1 METPVGAKIK
11 QNQKITQLF
20 VVRNIDGSRGAIN
33 KHEQTMPRKAKRGP
47 PARQPEQSSQVQ
59 ETNIQVPSDQVRPEA
74 IAISEERLDDIN
86 GFIETKDGSD
96 RHAAQCVNRLHEG
109 LAECRESLECCVC
122 LERPIRFVISPCG
135 HCVCG
140 HEKCG
145 SANLQECPL
154 CRGPITQMTKTF
166 GPACAISD
174 ALNTCQK
181 LTDQISVSHAE
192 ASSLQGPF
200 MALALQWRIRFDQ
213 VSGLKRE
220 IADFQREA
228 EKLSND
234 VCELAATV
242 LDKVGEIEDYKNQLT
257 AMEEKKVSL
266 RNMYA
271 ANLSAHKE
279 ELDRKND
286 RIEALLSW
294 SRLLEEDL
302 AEANETRERSRQEIE
317 ALSSESRL
325 LKEDLAEANENLE
338 RFGHEIE
345 ALSSESR
352 LLKEDLAEANEN
364 LERSGQEI
372 EALSSESRLLKENLA
387 AANENSERTS
397 LSIAMLSFQLGEIE
411 VNLAAANKNSEQSSQ
426 VHESRLLNAGCVA
439 ANENSER
446 SSHTIKALLS
456 ELGQLKAKLTAS
468 TQEKEEW
475 GLSTM
480 HRTHWM
486 LCKFDKFKKKHAWLK
501 HANRFLAKQLQKSK
515 ARGDRGQATSCND
528 RATVEEEMGM
538 RSSLTSSIHRD
549 IDALFEMS
557 AL

>member
-1 METPVGAKIK
+1 METPVGTKIK

-20 VVRNIDGSRGAIN
+20 VVRNIDGSRGATN
-33 KHEQTMPRKAKRGP
+33 KHEQTMPRKAKRRP
-47 PARQPEQSSQVQ
+47 PTRQAEQSSQAQ

-86 GFIETKDGSD
+86 GFIETKDRSD

-122 LERPIRFVISPCG
+122 LERPIRFVITPCG

-145 SANLQECPL
+145 SANLQECPV

-174 ALNTCQK
+174 ALDTCQK
-181 LTDQISVSHAE
+181 LTDQISVCHAE

-200 MALALQWRIRFDQ
+200 MALALQWRIRFHQ
-213 VSGLKRE
+213 ISGLKRE
-220 IADFQREA
+220 IAGFQREV

-257 AMEEKKVSL
+257 AMEEAKVSL
-266 RNMYA
+266 RNAYA
-271 ANLSAHKE
+271 ANLSAHE
-279 ELDRKND
+279 EVLDRKND
-286 RIEALLSW
+286 RIEAL
-294 SRLLEEDL
+294 
-302 AEANETRERSRQEIE
+302 
-317 ALSSESRL
+317 SSESHL
-325 LKEDLAEANENLE
+325 LKQ
-338 RFGHEIE
+338 
-345 ALSSESR
+345 
-352 LLKEDLAEANEN
+352 DLAEANEN
-364 LERSGQEI
+364 LERSGQKI
-372 EALSSESRLLKENLA
+372 EALSSESRLLKQNLA
-387 AANENSERTS
+387 ESNENSERTS
-397 LSIAMLSFQLGEIE
+397 LRIAMLSFQLGEIE
-411 VNLAAANKNSEQSSQ
+411 VNIAAANKNSERSSQ

-475 GLSTM
+475 SLSTM

-557 AL
+557 ALSERAYYVSQTDSAGPRKSRHIPDCSAHCLKVSKRETPCLNTGF

>member
-11 QNQKITQLF
+11 QIQKITQLF
-20 VVRNIDGSRGAIN
+20 VVINIDGSHGAIN
-33 KHEQTMPRKAKRGP
+33 KHEQTMPRKAKRRP
-47 PARQPEQSSQVQ
+47 TARQPEQSSQAQ

-86 GFIETKDGSD
+86 GFIETKDRSD
-96 RHAAQCVNRLHEG
+96 RHAAQCVKRLHEG

-122 LERPIRFVISPCG
+122 LERPIRFVITPCG

-145 SANLQECPL
+145 SANLQECPV

-174 ALNTCQK
+174 ALDTCQK
-181 LTDQISVSHAE
+181 LTDQISVLHAE

-200 MALALQWRIRFDQ
+200 MALALQWRTRFHQ
-213 VSGLKRE
+213 VSDLKRE
-220 IADFQREA
+220 IAGFQREVGN
-228 EKLSND
+228 LSNEN
-234 VCELAATV
+234 CELATTV
-242 LDKVGEIEDYKNQLT
+242 LEKCGDIEEYKDQLT

-286 RIEALLSW
+286 RIEALFLW

-302 AEANETRERSRQEIE
+302 AEANGNLERSEQKIE

-325 LKEDLAEANENLE
+325 LKQDLAEAN
-338 RFGHEIE
+338 G
-345 ALSSESR
+345 
-352 LLKEDLAEANEN
+352 
-364 LERSGQEI
+364 
-372 EALSSESRLLKENLA
+372 
-387 AANENSERTS
+387 NSERTS
-397 LSIAMLSFQLGEIE
+397 LRIAMLSMQLGEIE
-411 VNLAAANKNSEQSSQ
+411 VNLATANKKSERSSQ
-426 VHESRLLNAGCVA
+426 VHESRLLNARRVA
-439 ANENSER
+439 ANENSEQ

-468 TQEKEEW
+468 IQEKEEW
-475 GLSTM
+475 KLSIM

-486 LCKFDKFKKKHAWLK
+486 LWKFNKFKEKHAWLK
-501 HANRFLAKQLQKSK
+501 HANRFLAKQVQKSK

-528 RATVEEEMGM
+528 RPTVEEEMSM
-538 RSSLTSSIHRD
+538 RTSLTSSIDRD
-549 IDALFEMS
+549 IDTSFKMS
-557 AL
+557 ALSERAFYVSQTDSAGPRKSRHTPDCSAHCLKVSKRETPCLNTGFR